1 MVDDAVAK
9 GRGRDQPVLWLKHL
23 DLDVAAGAP
32 SARPQFV
39 FEPQDLSFEP
49 GHEGRGTRLSAL
61 AADRAL
67 GRPHQHPEFS
77 NPVEQVTMPADHDG
91 PCDPAANQPADL
103 VDAARGVLVTALVE
117 QLQFGG
123 EPDQEAQLVEL
134 QIDRFEN
141 AAAVGV

>member
-61 AADRAL
+61 AADRAARRL
-67 GRPHQHPEFS
+67 HQCAKFS
-77 NPVEQVTMPADHDG
+77 DPVEQVRMPSDHD
-91 PCDPAANQPADL
+91 
-103 VDAARGVLVTALVE
+103 AL
-117 QLQFGG
+117 
-123 EPDQEAQLVEL
+123 
-134 QIDRFEN
+134 
-141 AAAVGV
+141 